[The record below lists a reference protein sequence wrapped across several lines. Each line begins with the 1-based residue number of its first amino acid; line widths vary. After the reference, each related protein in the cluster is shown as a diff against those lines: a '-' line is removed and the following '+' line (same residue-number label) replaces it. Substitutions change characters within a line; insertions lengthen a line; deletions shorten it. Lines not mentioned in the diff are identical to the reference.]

1 MAPCTCKLTKKI
13 TEVLIIFIA
22 FHLRNMNPHRIPFI
36 PKIITNT
43 GYINLYSWMG
53 GGYNINLINVHVQLS
68 LTLIKKNTSAFMSIF
83 LSWSIHFVQ
92 YFCPMQARLT
102 SRSVKRL
109 YEQCNMTYILVIVFE
124 MNICANYLHD
134 CDNKQG
140 D

>member
-1 MAPCTCKLTKKI
+1 MDGGWVQYKFNQRTRLAKP
-13 TEVLIIFIA
+13 
-22 FHLRNMNPHRIPFI
+22 
-36 PKIITNT
+36 
-43 GYINLYSWMG
+43 YINL
-53 GGYNINLINVHVQLS
+53 
-68 LTLIKKNTSAFMSIF
+68 KNTSAFMSIF

-92 YFCPMQARLT
+92 YFCPMSARLT
-102 SRSVKRL
+102 SRSVIRL